1 VKHHADDL
9 FHTPLDQ
16 AQIDFENEGGE
27 TYLCGNPPFAGQIK
41 KTESQRADMD
51 HCLSGK
57 VDSYKNLDYVSCW
70 YFKAS
75 EYQREV
81 KADYAFVSTNSIC
94 QGRQV
99 QLLWPKLLT
108 DGARIAFCHRAFKW
122 ANSAQRN
129 AGVTCIIVGISRTPS
144 GAAIIYDDEN
154 AYSVEFISPYL
165 TGSRVSP
172 VGPSTNPTNGLPE
185 MSFGSMPNDG
195 GALLLTRKE
204 VEILRVSEPQT
215 TPLIRKF
222 FGADELINGTSR
234 HCLWLNDVPPE
245 QYEGLFGMASV
256 SCRAK
261 WVRKRFGA
269 RQHFAGSRRSPPSAS
284 VDSPESKQL
293 CTRDAAGKGKAR
305 PYVGAPLEGE
315 AVLPSVGRQ
324 LSKQNQ

>member
-99 QLLWPKLLT
+99 QLLWPKPLT

-129 AGVTCIIVGISRTPS
+129 AGVTYIIVGISRTPS

-269 RQHFAGSRRSPPSAS
+269 RQHFARVAPKS
-284 VDSPESKQL
+284 SK
-293 CTRDAAGKGKAR
+293 RER
-305 PYVGAPLEGE
+305 
-315 AVLPSVGRQ
+315 
-324 LSKQNQ
+324 